1 MRSAEA
7 GRRRRAWTLLPL
19 LLGLSACGGTLD
31 DLFPSGADRR
41 SAGAPGSV
49 GQLAPDF
56 TLGDTLGA
64 EVNLYA
70 TLSSARGAVL
80 YFTMW
85 CPICDAH
92 MSHLQSNAIPAFP
105 GVRFFA
111 VDYVSGSVAEARA
124 AQVASGWDP
133 TAFTVLA
140 DVGAGVE
147 GTYSAPMEIVIVGR
161 DRVVRMNGEYDW
173 PRVRSILSSLP

>member
-1 MRSAEA
+1 MPFADA
-7 GRRRRAWTLLPL
+7 MGRRRALLSL
-19 LLGLSACGGTLD
+19 LLALAACGGTLD

-41 SAGAPGSV
+41 TAGAPGSV
-49 GQLAPDF
+49 GQVAPDF
-56 TLGDTLGA
+56 TLTDTLGNP
-64 EVNLYA
+64 VDLYA

-92 MSHLQSNAIPAFP
+92 MSHLQANAIPAFP
-105 GVRFFA
+105 DVRFFA
-111 VDYVSGSVAEARA
+111 VDYVSGSAAEARA

-140 DVGAGVE
+140 DVGARVE
-147 GTYSAPMEIVIVGR
+147 GFYAAPMEIVIIGR
-161 DRVVRMNGEYDW
+161 DRTVLMNGEYDW
-173 PRVRSILSSLP
+173 ARVQSILASLP